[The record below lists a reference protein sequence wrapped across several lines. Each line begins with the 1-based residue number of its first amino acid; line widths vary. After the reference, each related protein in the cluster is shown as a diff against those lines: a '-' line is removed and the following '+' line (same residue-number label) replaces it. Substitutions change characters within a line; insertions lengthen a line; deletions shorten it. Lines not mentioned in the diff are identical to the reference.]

1 MGQNDLELFGEGD
14 MDEIFLF
21 LKGYAKVFLG
31 LIETGL
37 NRLD

>member
-1 MGQNDLELFGEGD
+1 MGENDLELFGEGD
-14 MDEIFLF
+14 MDEIF